1 MKVVSGKLDHQNKIS
16 NCLITLIPGDSQ
28 MADWLN
34 IVEHSLDYWLQLHLQ
49 KLHRRIQI
57 TINFNKLTI

>member
-16 NCLITLIPGDSQ
+16 NYLITLIPGDSQ